1 MAKKTEKHLTRLEL
15 ADALESF
22 ARDVRNG
29 MVSTESGEWPVP
41 DRIDTKFRLKE
52 KKGRF
57 EAKIRWRWSTAADYS
72 PEARTN
78 LDRWQRSLKSV
89 KKQMTAA
96 WKAVEKSVKA
106 GSLPQRQAIRDLV
119 ESAIAFQ
126 RFAEPEWE
134 EAMQEFLDHLENL
147 ERAVPNGQADVVA
160 HEVRDLRA
168 GMKAC
173 HRAFK

>member
-1 MAKKTEKHLTRLEL
+1 MAKKTEKEITRLEL
-15 ADALESF
+15 AEALESF

-29 MVSTESGEWPVP
+29 RVSTDTGEWRVP
-41 DRIDTKFRLKE
+41 DNISAKFRLKE

-57 EAKIRWRWSTAADYS
+57 EAKIRWRWSTVEDYT
-72 PEARTN
+72 PEAREDF
-78 LDRWQRSLKSV
+78 DRWQTSMEYV
-89 KKQMTAA
+89 KKQMTVG
-96 WKAVEKSVKA
+96 WKKIEKA
-106 GSLPQRQAIRDLV
+106 IRGGGLPEAQAITDLMD
-119 ESAIAFQ
+119 SSKAFQ

-147 ERAVPNGQADVVA
+147 ERAVKNRQPDVVA

>member
-1 MAKKTEKHLTRLEL
+1 MAKKIEKEITRLEL
-15 ADALESF
+15 AEALESF
-22 ARDVRNG
+22 ARDVRSG
-29 MVSTESGEWPVP
+29 LVSTDTGEWHVP
-41 DRIDTKFRLKE
+41 ENISAKFRLKE

-57 EAKIRWRWSTAADYS
+57 EAKIRWRWSTIGDYT
-72 PEARTN
+72 PEAKN
-78 LDRWQRSLKSV
+78 DFDRWQTSLKSS
-89 KKQMTAA
+89 KKQMTVA
-96 WKAVEKSVKA
+96 WKKIEKAVRDGAMPEA
-106 GSLPQRQAIRDLV
+106 QAITDLID
-119 ESAIAFQ
+119 SSKAFH

-147 ERAVPNGQADVVA
+147 ERAVENKQIDVVA